1 LPGVF
6 LDSKTVTNS
15 LSLAQAKAQK
25 KRQAYDQRRNKT
37 EALRAVA
44 AKAEEAASLSDRATV
59 LEEELRQLIA
69 RIDERA
75 DIRLGAL
82 LQARMVKPSAVV
94 TSWGSSRVEHI
105 GELSK
110 RDFRR
115 AVLRLFNGL
124 DPVGKTRE
132 DSIHSKGSVKT
143 PATAR
148 LVSRSASQRTY
159 QSEAEASAEEAELA
173 AEIDGVFDTFDAD
186 RNGWL
191 DADETLSMVRTLQ
204 GAANQ
209 ATGERRM
216 KEKESRLVR
225 SRADRLGVVALRE
238 VRDAVCE
245 HSSRHT
251 DFEC

>member
-1 LPGVF
+1 M
-6 LDSKTVTNS
+6 TNS

-25 KRQAYDQRRNKT
+25 KRHALDQRRSKT
-37 EALRAVA
+37 EALRALA
-44 AKAEEAASLSDRATV
+44 AKAEEEADLSDRATV
-59 LEEELRQLIA
+59 LEEELRQLITHK
-69 RIDERA
+69 DERA
-75 DIRLGAL
+75 DLRLGAL

-110 RDFRR
+110 CSTRLSKRDFRR

-132 DSIHSKGSVKT
+132 DNKGSVKP

-148 LVSRSASQRTY
+148 LARSVSQTTY
-159 QSEAEASAEEAELA
+159 QSYQSKAEASAEEAALA

-191 DADETLSMVRTLQ
+191 DADETLCMIRTLQ
-204 GAANQ
+204 GAANK
-209 ATGERRM
+209 ATSERRM
-216 KEKESRLVR
+216 KEKESRSVR

-238 VRDAVCE
+238 VRDAVSE
-245 HSSRHT
+245 HSSRHS

>member
-1 LPGVF
+1 M
-6 LDSKTVTNS
+6 TNS

-25 KRQAYDQRRNKT
+25 KRHAFDQRRNKT

-105 GELSK
+105 CELSK

-132 DSIHSKGSVKT
+132 DSKGSVKT

-148 LVSRSASQRTY
+148 LARSASQRTY
-159 QSEAEASAEEAELA
+159 QSEAELAAEEAALA

-216 KEKESRLVR
+216 KEKESRSVR

>member
-1 LPGVF
+1 MPGVF

-25 KRQAYDQRRNKT
+25 KRQAFDQRRNKT

-82 LQARMVKPSAVV
+82 MQARMVKPSAVV

-132 DSIHSKGSVKT
+132 DSKGSVKT

-148 LVSRSASQRTY
+148 HARSASQRTY
-159 QSEAEASAEEAELA
+159 QSEAELAAEEAALA

-216 KEKESRLVR
+216 KEKESRSVR

>member
-25 KRQAYDQRRNKT
+25 KRQAFDQRRNKT

-69 RIDERA
+69 RIDERAA

-132 DSIHSKGSVKT
+132 DSKGSVKT
-143 PATAR
+143 PTTAR
-148 LVSRSASQRTY
+148 LARSASQRTY
-159 QSEAEASAEEAELA
+159 QSEAELAAEEAALA

-216 KEKESRLVR
+216 KEKESRSVR

>member
-1 LPGVF
+1 MPGVF

-25 KRQAYDQRRNKT
+25 KRQAFDQRRNKT

-82 LQARMVKPSAVV
+82 MQARMVKPSAVV

-132 DSIHSKGSVKT
+132 DSKGSVKT

-148 LVSRSASQRTY
+148 LARSASQRTY
-159 QSEAEASAEEAELA
+159 QSEAELAAEEAALA

-216 KEKESRLVR
+216 KEKESRSVR